1 MLVLNKTTCVRS
13 NCPVALSSLFRPL
26 TPMTNVK
33 AFHCSGC
40 GSCLLYHL
48 PFVVQGLNSPCSIL
62 PYPLRPQTLYFQD
75 AKLCL
80 PRLTLSVCLPHR
92 LLAIPSRCPRLHT
105 QLAQGT
111 SLISTFRISEPRL
124 QACSIFSHTT

>member
-1 MLVLNKTTCVRS
+1 MLNKSTCVRS

-40 GSCLLYHL
+40 GLCLLYHL
-48 PFVVQGLNSPCSIL
+48 PFVVLSSPCSSL
-62 PYPLRPQTLYFQD
+62 PYPLRPRTLYFQD
-75 AKLCL
+75 AKFFL
-80 PRLTLSVCLPHR
+80 PSSTLSVCLPHL

-111 SLISTFRISEPRL
+111 SLISTFRTSEPRL
-124 QACSIFSHTT
+124 QACNIFSHTT